1 MLNPVLMNKRF
12 ILFLFFS
19 GTFFAG
25 CVIHKKIQYNY
36 PEHMPELEKEKL
48 FAVFEKGRKLYTLN
62 CSDCHGIFAKGKDGI
77 PDFNAKQL
85 DNYAARY
92 LNRDP
97 KNHAVAIHMD
107 PEQLNDIF
115 MFLRFRK
122 RDGTKK

>member
-1 MLNPVLMNKRF
+1 MSKWF
-12 ILFLFFS
+12 ILFIFLF
-19 GTFFAG
+19 GAFFG
-25 CVIHKKIQYNY
+25 NCVIHSKVQYNY
-36 PEHMPELEKEKL
+36 PENMPVVEKEKL
-48 FAVFEKGRKLYTLN
+48 FAVFEKGRKLYKMN
-62 CSDCHGIFAKGKDGI
+62 CSGCHGIFAKGKDGI
-77 PDFNAKQL
+77 PNFNAKQI

-122 RDGTKK
+122 KDATTE